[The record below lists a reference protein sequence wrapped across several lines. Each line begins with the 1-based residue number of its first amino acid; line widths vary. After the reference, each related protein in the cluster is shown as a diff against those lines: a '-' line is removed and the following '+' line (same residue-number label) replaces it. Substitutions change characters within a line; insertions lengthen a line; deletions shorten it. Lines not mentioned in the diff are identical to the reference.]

1 MTNNIILTGI
11 PRAGTTL
18 ACFLLNKL
26 PNVVALHEPIAD
38 WGEQQQPHALGK
50 RVDHFF
56 AESRATLLQ
65 TGTAVSKQVNG
76 KVPDNPKGN
85 YPVFTQLLNKLFGK
99 PPKLRK
105 SIVTRGLIHIDKPLR
120 EDFLLCVK
128 HNGHFTTLLPQLQ
141 AQSYS
146 CYAIIRHPLAILA
159 SWNSID
165 FAPYYGRMY
174 AVERLN
180 LALKQQL
187 DAIDS
192 RIERQ
197 IFLLNWFFSMYEER
211 LSGENII
218 RYEEIVASRGTAL
231 SLITEGASLLNE
243 PLENK
248 NQNSLYDQTVVPLLA
263 ERLAQTD
270 GVFWHYYSL
279 DEVR

>member
-26 PNVVALHEPIAD
+26 PNVVALHEPIVD
-38 WGEQQQPHALGK
+38 WGEQQHPNALCN
-50 RVDHFF
+50 RIERFLS
-56 AESRATLLQ
+56 ESRETLLQ
-65 TGTAVSKQVNG
+65 TGTAVSKQVDG

-85 YPVFTQLLNKLFGK
+85 YPAFAQLRRRLLGK
-99 PPKLRK
+99 RPNLRK
-105 SIVTRGLIHIDKPLR
+105 SLVTRGLIHIDKPLH

-128 HNGHFTTLLPQLQ
+128 HNGHFTTLLSHLQ

-165 FAPYYGRMY
+165 FAPYYGRTY
-174 AVERLN
+174 AAERLN
-180 LALKQQL
+180 PELKQQL
-187 DAIDS
+187 NAIDD
-192 RIERQ
+192 RIDRQ
-197 IFLLNWFFSMYEER
+197 IFLLNWFFSMYRER
-211 LSGENII
+211 LSCENII

-231 SLITEGASLLNE
+231 SLITDAAYLLNE

-248 NQNSLYDQTVVPLLA
+248 NQNSLYDQAVVSSLATRLL
-263 ERLAQTD
+263 QTD
-270 GVFWHYYSL
+270 GAFWHYYS
-279 DEVR
+279 RW